1 MNFGWLRVRIR
12 RGAKHMLIRQC
23 RNNPFHEERTRAH
36 LRTEFIEI
44 RSHRCS
50 ACGTCINECP
60 KGVIGKVRFF
70 RHTHAHIDRPDSC
83 LGCRKC
89 VKACPNG
96 AIIEYSGSKLQGDYA
111 NLSSLYSGKRRPDSR
126 DNPRRPVQMTDCSA
140 ASRLMCSNTSGH
152 WLTR

>member
-1 MNFGWLRVRIR
+1 MIF
-12 RGAKHMLIRQC
+12 AHH
-23 RNNPFHEERTRAH
+23 RNNPVHEERTRAH

-83 LGCRKC
+83 VGCRKC
-89 VKACPNG
+89 VKVCPNG
-96 AIIEYSGSKLQGDYA
+96 AIIEYSGSKLTVNDTNLISLSYTERIPGD
-111 NLSSLYSGKRRPDSR
+111 RRTR
-126 DNPRRPVQMTDCSA
+126 II
-140 ASRLMCSNTSGH
+140 RL
-152 WLTR
+152 R